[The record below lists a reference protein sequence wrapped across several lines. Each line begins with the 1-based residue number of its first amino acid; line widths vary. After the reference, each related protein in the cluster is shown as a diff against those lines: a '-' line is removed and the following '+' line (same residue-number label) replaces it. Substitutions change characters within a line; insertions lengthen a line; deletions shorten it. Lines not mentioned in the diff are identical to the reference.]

1 MNKLNHSLAAAA
13 LAALVTPLAHADTY
27 PTSIVGQWALMG
39 NQYAGTL
46 NITAQAATGKCRAIT
61 GTVYGENIQ
70 GFYCPASGRFQ
81 FLRKL
86 SNGATF
92 QVWSGQLSDRAP
104 VLRMGGTFSSVDGT
118 VGGALGYYNFHAE
131 K

>member
-13 LAALVTPLAHADTY
+13 IAALVTPLAHADTY
-27 PTSIVGQWALMG
+27 PTSIVGQWQLMG
-39 NQYAGTL
+39 NQSAGVL
-46 NITAQAATGKCRAIT
+46 NVTSQASVGKCRAIT
-61 GTVYGENIQ
+61 GTVYGESIQ
-70 GFYCPASGRFQ
+70 GFYCPTSGSFQ

-92 QVWSGQLSDRAP
+92 QVWSGQLSDTAP

-118 VGGALGYYNFHAE
+118 YGGALGYYNFQAQ